1 MTKKERNTYLI
12 LGAVGVG
19 AFYLINKQNQERK
32 QRELIRM
39 QQLQARQNRGGCRV
53 LGNLIG
59 TIGDLIQ
66 NRRDR
71 KANKGAPMK
80 GSGAVTLPNVDLSN
94 VSATL
99 GNITGGG
106 NGLNM
111 DDPFGVGTLN
121 VPDLPDFNFD
131 NP

>member
-32 QRELIRM
+32 RREALRM
-39 QQLQARQNRGGCRV
+39 QQLQARQNRGGGRA
-53 LGNLIG
+53 LGNIIG
-59 TIGDLIQ
+59 SIGELIQ

-71 KANKGAPMK
+71 KANKGKPMK
-80 GSGAVTLPNVDLSN
+80 GDGGFTMPDLT
-94 VSATL
+94 ATI
-99 GNITGGG
+99 GNIQGGA

-111 DDPFGVGTLN
+111 DDPFGVGTLDI
-121 VPDLPDFNFD
+121 PPLDLNFD
-131 NP
+131 SP

>member
-19 AFYLINKQNQERK
+19 AFYFINKQNQERK
-32 QRELIRM
+32 QREMIRL
-39 QQLQARQNRGGCRV
+39 QQLQAKQNRGGGLV
-53 LGNLIG
+53 NLIG
-59 TIGDLIQ
+59 GIGDLIQ
-66 NRRDR
+66 KRRER
-71 KANKGAPMK
+71 KAMK
-80 GSGAVTLPNVDLSN
+80 GQPIKTDGGFTMPNIDLG
-94 VSATL
+94 ATL

-121 VPDLPDFNFD
+121 VPPLDLDFD

>member
-39 QQLQARQNRGGCRV
+39 QQLQAKQNRGGG

-59 TIGDLIQ
+59 TIGNLIQ

-71 KANKGAPMK
+71 KAMKGSPMK
-80 GSGAVTLPNVDLSN
+80 GDGGFTMPDIDLG
-94 VSATL
+94 ATL

-106 NGLNM
+106 NNLNM
-111 DDPFGVGTLN
+111 DDPFGVGSLN

>member
-32 QRELIRM
+32 QRELLRM
-39 QQLQARQNRGGCRV
+39 QQLQARQNRGGGRG

-59 TIGDLIQ
+59 TIGELIQ

-80 GSGAVTLPNVDLSN
+80 GNGAVTLPNVDLSP

-99 GNITGGG
+99 GNITGG

-131 NP
+131 SP